1 MKQVRVL
8 NMTRLFDKE
17 MLIYS
22 FFDVKLSKPARVV
35 FIAYLA
41 LLFLLIGL
49 PMLIFL
55 PLNPYL
61 LMIEIGI
68 PILGASLMSK
78 PIWGG
83 KKFFDFM
90 KTQLR
95 FIPSPR
101 FYYDCNPGKKLESH
115 TIDFELQVSRRK
127 DYETLMIIE
136 QERIDR
142 DDKKKTRVK

>member
-1 MKQVRVL
+1 MKEVKVL
-8 NMTRLFDKE
+8 NMTRLFNKE

-35 FIAYLA
+35 FIMYFM
-41 LLFLLIGL
+41 LLFLMIGV

-61 LMIEIGI
+61 LAFEIGV
-68 PILGASLMSK
+68 PLLGASLMSK

-83 KKFFDFM
+83 KKFFDYL

-101 FYYDCNPGKKLESH
+101 FYYDCRPGKKLTNY

-127 DYETLMIIE
+127 DYEKLMIIE
-136 QERIDR
+136 QQRIDAG
-142 DDKKKTRVK
+142 KA